1 MSRVNPLS
9 SLSLLA
15 VLVLAGCSSQAPQ
28 PLKKGEKAIDVASV
42 VRQKMPASV
51 KDRDARA
58 KDPPPPL
65 KVRAGTDA
73 GKRLLGAGGGAAGV
87 KLSGRSGRSGLKQ
100 DRTARD

>member
-1 MSRVNPLS
+1 MSRVNHLS

-51 KDRDARA
+51 KDRDAWA
-58 KDPPPPL
+58 KDLATTFESQGWKTSARCWRWRSRSQIIRQIRPF
-65 KVRAGTDA
+65 RA
-73 GKRLLGAGGGAAGV
+73 
-87 KLSGRSGRSGLKQ
+87 
-100 DRTARD
+100 